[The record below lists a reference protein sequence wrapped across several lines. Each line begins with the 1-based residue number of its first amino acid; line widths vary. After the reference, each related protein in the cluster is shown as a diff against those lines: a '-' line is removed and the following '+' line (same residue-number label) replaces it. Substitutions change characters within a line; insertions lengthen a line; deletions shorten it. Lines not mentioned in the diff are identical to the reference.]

1 MAGED
6 YQELATYKTHA
17 ERVKANWPD
26 FLQRREEML
35 MQVGRFGGAPE
46 KAAETIMGTLL
57 TDVLDWQTRDLNWQ
71 LSYADLVVT
80 RNIFKCLLVE
90 TKAPGT
96 FVNSRTS
103 IMRAFEQAH
112 RYAAEQKVKA
122 VVVSDGLI
130 LRVADVANGGL
141 EFRCATALDVLK
153 PPIEPLWWIS
163 VHGIY
168 RPVPETITGNL
179 YDPLW
184 KQKLPDEAKDPNQ
197 AGEAEELLH
206 HKYKI
211 PARCFAYVPDA
222 SDPKSWKLPYRLIDS
237 KPDTKRLPKA
247 IQSLLSNY
255 RGTQVSG
262 IPDEVIPAVMRR
274 LEAAA
279 REVGKMPDQLATTAR
294 TYQRLQEALA
304 QLR

>member
-6 YQELATYKTHA
+6 YQALATYNAHA

-26 FLQRREEML
+26 FLRRREDML
-35 MQVGRFGGAPE
+35 MQAGRFGGVPE
-46 KAAETIMGTLL
+46 KAAETIMGALL

-71 LSYADLVVT
+71 LAYADLVVT
-80 RNIFKCLLVE
+80 RNLFKCLLVE
-90 TKAPGT
+90 TKAPGA
-96 FVNSRTS
+96 FVGSRTS

-141 EFRCATALDVLK
+141 VFRCATALDVVE
-153 PPIEPLWWIS
+153 PPVEQLWWIS

-168 RPVPETITGNL
+168 RELPETVAGDL

-184 KQKLPDEAKDPNQ
+184 KQKFANEDEGQDQ
-197 AGEAEELLH
+197 DDEAEELLH
-206 HKYKI
+206 HKYKL

-222 SDPKSWKLPYRLIDS
+222 SDPKTWKLPYRLIDS

-279 REVGKMPDQLATTAR
+279 REVGKMPDQLATTAK

-304 QLR
+304 QLS

>member
-1 MAGED
+1 MADED
-6 YQELATYKTHA
+6 YQELATYKAHA

-26 FLQRREEML
+26 FLQRREDML
-35 MQVGRFGGAPE
+35 MQAGRFGGVPE
-46 KAAETIMGTLL
+46 KAAETIVGALL

-80 RNIFKCLLVE
+80 RNYFKCLLVE
-90 TKAPGT
+90 TKAPGS
-96 FVNSRTS
+96 FVDSRTS

-141 EFRCATALDVLK
+141 EFRCAITLDVAD
-153 PPIEPLWWIS
+153 PPVESLWWIS

-168 RPVPETITGNL
+168 RDLPATITGDL

-184 KQKLPDEAKDPNQ
+184 KQKLATEAEDPNR
-197 AGEAEELLH
+197 AEEAEELLH
-206 HKYKI
+206 HKYQL

-222 SDPKSWKLPYRLIDS
+222 SDPKTWKLPYRLIDS

-279 REVGKMPDQLATTAR
+279 REVGKMPDQLATTAK

-304 QLR
+304 QLT